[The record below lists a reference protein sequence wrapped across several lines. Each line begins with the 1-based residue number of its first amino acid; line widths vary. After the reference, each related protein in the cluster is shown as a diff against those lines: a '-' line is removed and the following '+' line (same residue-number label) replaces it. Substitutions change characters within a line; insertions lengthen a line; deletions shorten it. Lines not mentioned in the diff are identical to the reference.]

1 VNYYEMMILFSSTL
15 TDEEEKEQSHQVEE
29 LLTKEKGT
37 IHLIDHWGKKKLA
50 YVIKKQRQG
59 FYEWYYFEMDPAR
72 VTEVDRKLKQS
83 ETILRFMILKME
95 KIQIGNLHR
104 EITRRK
110 DVETA
115 QAAAPAPVPVEEPV
129 AEPAAPAS
137 EPAAE
142 SPHPS
147 TPDSGQEA

>member
-1 VNYYEMMILFSSTL
+1 VNYYEMMILFSSNL
-15 TDEEEKEQSHQVEE
+15 TDEEEKEQSRQVEE

-72 VTEVDRKLKQS
+72 VAEVDRKLKQS

-110 DVETA
+110 DAETA
-115 QAAAPAPVPVEEPV
+115 PSPAPAATATEEPV
-129 AEPAAPAS
+129 AETAAPAS
-137 EPAAE
+137 ETATE
-142 SPHPS
+142 T
-147 TPDSGQEA
+147 TPESGQEG